1 MYSFS
6 DQKGA
11 KTLPVGAEH
20 TYTAY
25 IREYPPGRGAQ
36 PVPVALAPL
45 RVREIQT
52 GAAERRIGH
61 ELAI

>member
-1 MYSFS
+1 M
-6 DQKGA
+6 
-11 KTLPVGAEH
+11 
-20 TYTAY
+20 AY